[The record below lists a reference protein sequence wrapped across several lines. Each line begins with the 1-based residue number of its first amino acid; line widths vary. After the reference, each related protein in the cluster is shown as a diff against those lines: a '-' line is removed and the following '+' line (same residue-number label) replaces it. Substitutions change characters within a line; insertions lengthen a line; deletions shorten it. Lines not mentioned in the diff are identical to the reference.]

1 MATQFSAARKVSP
14 TRSSRFIVRTAARTW
29 VESVRCFPRCLSRPS
44 VCKRSSK
51 TSSNVNSSLP
61 WTRRVCEI
69 HLRPYGQSRS
79 RSASDQARTSSQ
91 YESTNRICCLPIRKP
106 FHELQHRG
114 KSQPPRSLS
123 RLTAPRK
130 QRHKRLVL
138 VHAPQPIT
146 DAQACTTLRKRS

>member
-44 VCKRSSK
+44 VCTRSSK

-91 YESTNRICCLPIRKP
+91 YESTNLICCLPIRKP
-106 FHELQHRG
+106 FHELQHHG
-114 KSQPPRSLS
+114 KRHPPRSPT
-123 RLTAPRK
+123 RLPPPSK
-130 QRHKRLVL
+130 QPHTPTIPVPSP
-138 VHAPQPIT
+138 H
-146 DAQACTTLRKRS
+146 